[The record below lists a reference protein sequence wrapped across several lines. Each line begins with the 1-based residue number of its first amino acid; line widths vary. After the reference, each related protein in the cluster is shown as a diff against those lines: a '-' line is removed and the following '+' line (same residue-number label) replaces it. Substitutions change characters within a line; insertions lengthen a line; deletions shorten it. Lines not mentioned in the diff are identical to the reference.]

1 MTDREFLL
9 KVLGDYQPHTLNE
22 ILSLSLAER
31 GCGLTVHSRAADLRR
46 DGYLISNKALGG
58 RRRGSVYRLEGR
70 KPCSAPGITATAS
83 A

>member
-1 MTDREFLL
+1 MTDRDFLL

-46 DGYLISNKALGG
+46 DGYLISNKAIGG
-58 RRRGSVYRLEGR
+58 KRRGSVYRLEGR
-70 KPCSAPGITATAS
+70 RPQSAVA
-83 A
+83 

>member
-1 MTDREFLL
+1 MTDRDFLL

-46 DGYLISNKALGG
+46 DGYLISNTAIGG
-58 RRRGSVYRLEGR
+58 GKRRGSVYRLEGR
-70 KPCSAPGITATAS
+70 RPQSAVA
-83 A
+83 

>member
-1 MTDREFLL
+1 MTDRDFLL

-46 DGYLISNKALGG
+46 DGYLISNKPMPG
-58 RRRGSVYRLEGR
+58 RRRGSVYRLEGKR
-70 KPCSAPGITATAS
+70 PAAHA